1 MKANE
6 TVITEELIEQTYLFC
21 YKRLQNPEDA
31 QDLAQE
37 ILCEALR
44 VLAIGRKIHH
54 FHSWYWKMAK
64 NRYAVMLN
72 RRNQKPAIYPIDDY
86 MGELIWESKEAAE
99 QIILEEELSHM
110 HAVIA
115 HLSAIHREILVH

>member
-72 RRNQKPAIYPIDDY
+72 RRNQKPTIYPIDDY
-86 MGELIWESKEAAE
+86 MGELIWEAREAVE
-99 QIILEEELSHM
+99 QIVLEEELSHM
-110 HAVIA
+110 HATIA
-115 HLSAIHREILVH
+115 HLSAIQTAAKH